1 MGIPRGQVAAL
12 EGSVPGHLTCQQDI
26 LAARIPRLQR
36 DAELAEPLAA
46 VLLALAEGGPIVQP
60 VEAHAT
66 KDESVPDVSALQDQH
81 VTASGVPATAAA
93 PAPADDQKLAVKAHG
108 LEASLDGFPVLPL
121 VLGVGVQI
129 ELHTTP
135 IPIRDPGVTNSTVW

>member
-1 MGIPRGQVAAL
+1 DVA
-12 EGSVPGHLTCQQDI
+12 
-26 LAARIPRLQR
+26 
-36 DAELAEPLAA
+36 
-46 VLLALAEGGPIVQP
+46 
-60 VEAHAT
+60 
-66 KDESVPDVSALQDQH
+66 ALQDQH

-108 LEASLDGFPVLPL
+108 LEASLYGLAVFLL

-135 IPIRDPGVTNSTVW
+135 IPIRDPGVMNSTVSRPESLISAHSLGTSTGLPWTFSACPVPTISWNAMIGAMFRYSCQSFDTPA